1 MARFNLDI
9 APLRPTASAFQ
20 NRAAAAEFI
29 ETNFPPTASPQ
40 PRVRLI
46 NLEGKYLEVGA
57 LVEMI
62 LPITQG
68 IRAGTY
74 GNLAFGV
81 IASDEHVGNAV
92 TALAEMHQ
100 VPLFISR
107 TVDHAFDDPKPIGAL
122 TQADEDTFQML
133 CQLGGAATSADM
145 AQAKGI
151 EPAAATNR
159 LTNIVKKGYIFRV
172 SRSRREGDLFVAPCL
187 RHDIHAKA
195 VPTDL
200 PVAKREDE
208 VQLPAEVRDS
218 VLQLARE
225 QGKTPE
231 QVLGEA
237 WKAYF
242 RQNREALQQ
251 EFKKVGELIRSRD
264 TEALVDYMLP
274 DLDAR
279 AKEAEHRA
287 RGDEG
292 GV

>member
-20 NRAAAAEFI
+20 NQAAAAEFI

-46 NLEGKYLEVGA
+46 NLEGNHLDVGA

-81 IASDEHVGNAV
+81 IASDEHVSDAI
-92 TALAEMHQ
+92 TAIAEMQQ

-107 TVDHAFDDPKPIGAL
+107 AVDHAFDDPKPIGSL
-122 TQADEDTFQML
+122 TLADEDTFQL
-133 CQLGGAATSADM
+133 ICQLGGAATSAEI

-159 LTNIVKKGYIFRV
+159 LTNMVKKGYVFRI

-187 RHDIHAKA
+187 RNDIQSKNVPAELTVA
-195 VPTDL
+195 VKDN
-200 PVAKREDE
+200 E
-208 VQLPAEVRDS
+208 VQLPDEVRDS

-225 QGKTPE
+225 LGKTPE

-242 RQNREALQQ
+242 RQNHEVLQQ
-251 EFKKVGELIRSRD
+251 ELKKVGELIHSGD
-264 TEALVDYMLP
+264 TEALVEYMLP
-274 DLDAR
+274 DLDAM
-279 AKEAEHRA
+279 AKEAEQ
-287 RGDEG
+287 RGRSDEG
-292 GV
+292 ST